1 MVAPVASEK
10 LKELALQMQPSDFS
24 GRNPIN
30 ITQPHGQPLVQPD
43 VQQNPFVKNGM
54 LPKELMMVNQKGLG
68 LNQQQTDRQHL
79 KYQMRVAQQTNI
91 TKVHNGHPGVRN
103 AQPGVTVGLRS
114 TLRMHEQEALSEHIE
129 IESQPMAIPQQLITA
144 SQQNILFCM
153 ISQTL
158 AFPTCIMNN
167 KLCMA

>member
-1 MVAPVASEK
+1 
-10 LKELALQMQPSDFS
+10 
-24 GRNPIN
+24 
-30 ITQPHGQPLVQPD
+30 
-43 VQQNPFVKNGM
+43 
-54 LPKELMMVNQKGLG
+54 
-68 LNQQQTDRQHL
+68 
-79 KYQMRVAQQTNI
+79 
-91 TKVHNGHPGVRN
+91 
-103 AQPGVTVGLRS
+103 
-114 TLRMHEQEALSEHIE
+114 MHEQEALNEHIE